1 MENYAVIRI
10 NNKQY
15 RVEPNRSYTIDK
27 VVATEGS
34 KLSPEV
40 LLTVIDGKLSVGTPI
55 VKDAN
60 VEIEVIAQEK
70 GEKVTSRI
78 FKAKSRYRRNRG
90 FRKQVTTFKVL
101 QIK

>member
-1 MENYAVIRI
+1 MDNYAIIRI

-15 RVEPNRSYTIDK
+15 TVETGKSYTIDK
-27 VVATEGS
+27 VVAEEGT
-34 KLSPEV
+34 KLTPEV
-40 LLTVIDGKLSVGTPI
+40 LLTVLGGKLSVGTPL
-55 VKDAN
+55 
-60 VEIEVIAQEK
+60 VEKAEVVLEVTEQSK
-70 GEKVTSRI
+70 GDKVSSKI